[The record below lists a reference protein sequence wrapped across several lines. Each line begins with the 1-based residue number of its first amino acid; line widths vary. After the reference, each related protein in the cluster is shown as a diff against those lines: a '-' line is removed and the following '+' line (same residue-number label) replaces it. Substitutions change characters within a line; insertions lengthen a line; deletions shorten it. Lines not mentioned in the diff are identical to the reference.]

1 MSRGAIIMGFK
12 VELDNALNRMD
23 KFNEQARFTID
34 DMEDLIRLEC
44 KISKIDK
51 NKVKLVKL

>member
-1 MSRGAIIMGFK
+1 MGFK